1 MTGAAMVRPA
11 RRSDFRK
18 APLIS
23 LLLLCVFQLAS
34 VKICETLRSRF
45 WKGQAGAKETERS
58 WKHEETMNSIISSR
72 GRLPFAM
79 LRKEASL

>member
-11 RRSDFRK
+11 RGSDFWK

-23 LLLLCVFQLAS
+23 LLLLCFFYVAS

-58 WKHEETMNSIISSR
+58 WKHEETTNSIISSR
-72 GRLPFAM
+72 RGLPFAM
-79 LRKEASL
+79 LRKEVSL